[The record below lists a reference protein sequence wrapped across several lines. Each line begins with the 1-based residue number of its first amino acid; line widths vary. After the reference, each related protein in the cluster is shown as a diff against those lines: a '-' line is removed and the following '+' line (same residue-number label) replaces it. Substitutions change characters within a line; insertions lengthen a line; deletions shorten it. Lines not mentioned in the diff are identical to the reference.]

1 MKSIV
6 FLGAGLAS
14 GGAEH
19 QCSQLM
25 NMLADRG
32 YDVTYTSFGDVPDH
46 YFVSPEVKRIHIA
59 PGASMKKKFIAVEK
73 YLLGVSADVVV
84 AFSQRLSAM
93 ALFPLLFRPGVKVI
107 SSERNFTIGA
117 PDKYEKILIKTGIY
131 KRADYIVPNNY
142 SQGRYLSQK
151 MPSLKKKIHVITNY
165 TDTDLYQSTP
175 VPNNEITH
183 IGIFCRFEEQK
194 NFHRLL
200 EALYVLNQRHHFE
213 YHIDWYGNHSFK
225 TEAQK
230 TYFNT
235 GLSKISEYGL
245 EDYITIH
252 DPTKNVSRLIP
263 TFDVM
268 CLPSLHEGFSNSIS
282 EYICCGRPVL
292 CSDVSDNS
300 VMVHE
305 GENGF
310 LFNPLDIEDIVRA
323 FASYFTTTNEQRTV
337 MGLRSREIAESL
349 FDKEKFINE
358 YIKLIEDDK

>member
-32 YDVTYTSFGDVPDH
+32 YDVTYASFSDVPDH
-46 YFVSPEVKRIHIA
+46 YYVSPKVKRKSIA
-59 PGASMKKKFIAVEK
+59 PGASTKKKLLSVEK

-84 AFSQRLSAM
+84 AFSQRLSVLT
-93 ALFPLLFRPGVKVI
+93 LFPLLFRPKVKVI

-131 KRADYIVPNNY
+131 KRANYIVPNNY
-142 SQGRYLSQK
+142 SQGDYLSQR

-165 TDTDLYQSTP
+165 TDTDLYHFTP
-175 VPNNEITH
+175 IPNNEVVR

-200 EALYVLNQRHHFE
+200 EALYVFNQRTSYK
-213 YHIDWYGNHSFK
+213 YHIDWYGNHTFR

-230 TYFNT
+230 NYFDT
-235 GLSKISEYGL
+235 GMAKIGDYCL

-252 DPTKNVSRLIP
+252 TPTREVSQLIP

-282 EYICCGRPVL
+282 EYICCGRPVI

-310 LFNPLDIEDIVRA
+310 LFNPLDIEDMVKA
-323 FASYFTTTNEQRTV
+323 FVCYFTTSKEQRAA
-337 MGLRSREIAESL
+337 MGRRSREIAESL
-349 FDKEKFINE
+349 FNKEKFINE
-358 YIKLIEDDK
+358 YINLIET